1 MMNRNKIIYT
11 TLFYLCFAAVAIAQD
26 AASIMDNASA
36 AFKKHK
42 SVVSNYTLTYT
53 EGGKNRTSTGGIV
66 IQGNKYV
73 NKIGGTMIWF
83 NGKTMWTLVEEN
95 EEVNVSEP
103 DKDELSTNN
112 PYYFIQTYK
121 QDFNPSLVS
130 NANNIYTV
138 KLTPKKHNEDLQYV
152 ILTLAKG
159 NYQPKSIQLVMAKS
173 RMSIVLNTFKKKK
186 KYKSS
191 SFNFNSKSYPGY
203 EVVDLR

>member
-1 MMNRNKIIYT
+1 
-11 TLFYLCFAAVAIAQD
+11 
-26 AASIMDNASA
+26 
-36 AFKKHK
+36 
-42 SVVSNYTLTYT
+42 VSNYTLTYT

-173 RMSIVLNTFKKKK
+173 RMSIVLNTFKVDK